1 MKHLK
6 STNNDKTHTHTQINT
21 NNNKYSTTSVKDM

>member
-1 MKHLK
+1 MTK
-6 STNNDKTHTHTQINT
+6 HTHTQINT